1 MFQHIDPTCQNSE
14 SDTLVSDTYIKDNI
28 DIVEEKLKLN
38 KETSPNKNVSD
49 EILLFSANL
58 FTYLNYCPPKDFYVL
73 SSITKS
79 ESARNILLALTS
91 MMKTSKN
98 AGKESYTKIFTKAT
112 EIMNLS
118 IYKDIDVITREKK
131 IDDMTNDFEY
141 GNETTALAQSF
152 K

>member
-14 SDTLVSDTYIKDNI
+14 SDTLLSDSYIKDNI

-38 KETSPNKNVSD
+38 KETSPNK
-49 EILLFSANL
+49 NL

-141 GNETTALAQSF
+141 GNETLKILGQ
-152 K
+152 KIPLH